1 MDVDARGQ
9 HLLAV
14 RQYLCRRWLV
24 GDEGPDL
31 LRMAGHQASAFTA
44 PPLVA
49 KMSTGPVSSA
59 EINRCRSSAC
69 SSGVDSVAPSVRL
82 LRSAPR
88 GSNVTTVRSGKC
100 RARVTNPWAPIGDPS
115 KRRTGSSESLLRTS

>member
-31 LRMAGHQASAFTA
+31 LRMAGHQGERVHRPTA
-44 PPLVA
+44 GREDVH
-49 KMSTGPVSSA
+49 
-59 EINRCRSSAC
+59 
-69 SSGVDSVAPSVRL
+69 
-82 LRSAPR
+82 
-88 GSNVTTVRSGKC
+88 RSGIE
-100 RARVTNPWAPIGDPS
+100 RRDQPVQVVGVLIRRGFGGAVGPPASLRPAGVERDDRPVREVSGQGDEPLGAH
-115 KRRTGSSESLLRTS
+115 R